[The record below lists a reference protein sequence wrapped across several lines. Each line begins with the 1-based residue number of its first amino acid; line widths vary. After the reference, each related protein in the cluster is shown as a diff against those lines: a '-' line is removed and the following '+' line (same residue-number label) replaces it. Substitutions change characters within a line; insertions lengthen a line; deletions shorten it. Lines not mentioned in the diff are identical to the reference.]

1 MKLTAKT
8 TAITLAAMAV
18 LAAPLAFGRAAQ
30 ADNHGGRGCQRLTEQ
45 LDLSDAQ
52 ATQIETIKDQS
63 RDQMRG
69 VLTEDQQATLEGSEN
84 NGRRAWRQLDLT
96 DEQKEQLQA
105 IRQSTRD
112 EVRAV
117 LTEEQQAQFD
127 TLREQRRQRRSERR
141 GQRQDSRSDQ

>member
-30 ADNHGGRGCQRLTEQ
+30 ADNPGGRGRQHLIEQ
-45 LDLSDAQ
+45 LDLSDDQTA
-52 ATQIETIKDQS
+52 QIETIKDQAQN
-63 RDQMRG
+63 QMRA
-69 VLTEDQQATLEGSEN
+69 VLTEAQRATLEGSEN
-84 NGRRAWRQLDLT
+84 NGRRAWRQLDLS
-96 DEQKEQLQA
+96 DEQREQLQA

-127 TLREQRRQRRSERR
+127 TLREQRRQRRGERR
-141 GQRQDSRSDQ
+141 SQRQDSRSAQ